1 MDVQN
6 AIPRTRLGDP
16 PYDRGH
22 LQVEMP
28 VKGRSRFVAVAERD
42 RHGRMA
48 WRVVWD
54 GNHES
59 KAGQLRHR
67 RCLRCD
73 AYARMVE
80 VLRHGRRGVQADL
93 FCGSG

>member
-1 MDVQN
+1 
-6 AIPRTRLGDP
+6 
-16 PYDRGH
+16 
-22 LQVEMP
+22 MP

-42 RHGRMA
+42 EHGRMV

-54 GNHES
+54 GNDS

-67 RCLRCD
+67 RCLQCN

-93 FCGSG
+93 FCHSG